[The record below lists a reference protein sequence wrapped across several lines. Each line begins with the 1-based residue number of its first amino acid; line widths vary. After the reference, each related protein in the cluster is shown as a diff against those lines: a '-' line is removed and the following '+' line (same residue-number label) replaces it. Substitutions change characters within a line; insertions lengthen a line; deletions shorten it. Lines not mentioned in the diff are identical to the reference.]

1 MRRTAPRC
9 FSLKDLFFNFQDM
22 PDPAFA
28 NRRIAFVLVEGFAL
42 MSFATVTEP
51 LRAANLL
58 AGKRIYEIFHFAA
71 GTNTSE
77 MLSSSSAAS
86 VAVAGLGEATGA
98 YDLAFVVA
106 GGDPVGFRDGRVFQ
120 WLRRQA
126 RHGCILGGVSGGP
139 AVLANAGIM
148 ENRRMTLHWEH
159 ASALAERNPG
169 LLLERTLYVVD
180 RDRITCAGGT
190 APLDMM
196 HALIAEHHGA
206 DFARKVSDWFMHTDV
221 RPAGGPQRAGL
232 AERYGTSRRAVL
244 AAIEA
249 MENHIADPLP
259 LAELGQIAGVSPR
272 HLNRQFSAGLG
283 RSAAAFY
290 RDLRLDKS
298 RELLRQTDLPVLEIA
313 IATGFSGAAHF
324 ATAYRKRFGEA
335 PSRHRLEAPHSCP

>member
-1 MRRTAPRC
+1 MPSRG
-9 FSLKDLFFNFQDM
+9 FLKRDGFFNLEDM
-22 PDPAFA
+22 TEQRLAK
-28 NRRIAFVLVEGFAL
+28 RRIAFLLVDGFAL
-42 MSFATVTEP
+42 MSFAAVTEP

-58 AGKRIYEIFHFAA
+58 AGRRIYDLTYFAA
-71 GTNTSE
+71 GPGAAPRVR
-77 MLSSSSAAS
+77 SSSAAS
-86 VAVAGLGEATGA
+86 VPAEAFGEATGEF
-98 YDLAFVVA
+98 DLAFVVA
-106 GGDPVGFRDGRVFQ
+106 GGDPVGFRDDASFQ

-126 RHGCILGGVSGGP
+126 RHGCMLGGVSGGP
-139 AVLANAGIM
+139 AVLANAGLM

-159 ASALAERNPG
+159 AAPLAERHPG

-196 HALIAEHHGA
+196 HALIAGHHGP
-206 DFARKVSDWFMHTDV
+206 DFARRVSDWFMHTDV

-232 AERYGTSRRAVL
+232 AQRYGTNRRAVL
-244 AAIEA
+244 AAIEV
-249 MENHIADPLP
+249 MENRIADPLALSE
-259 LAELGQIAGVSPR
+259 LARAVGVSAR

-283 RSAAAFY
+283 RGAGAFY

-298 RELLRQTDLPVLEIA
+298 RELLRQTDLPILEIA

-335 PSRHRLEAPHSCP
+335 PSRHRS

>member
-1 MRRTAPRC
+1 MI
-9 FSLKDLFFNFQDM
+9 
-22 PDPAFA
+22 DPAA
-28 NRRIAFVLVEGFAL
+28 AKRRIAFVLVEGFAL
-42 MSFATVTEP
+42 MSFAAVTEP

-58 AGKRIYEIFHFAA
+58 AGREIYEVFHFAA
-71 GTNTSE
+71 GPGTPD
-77 MLSSSSAAS
+77 MLNSSSAAS
-86 VAVAGLGEATGA
+86 VAVAGLGEATGE

-106 GGDPVGFRDGRVFQ
+106 GGDPVEFDDDRVFQ

-126 RHGCILGGVSGGP
+126 RHGCVLGGVSGGP
-139 AVLANAGIM
+139 AVLANAGVM

-159 ASALAERNPG
+159 AAALAERHPG
-169 LLLERTLYVVD
+169 VLLERTLYVVD

-232 AERYGTSRRAVL
+232 AERYGTSRHAVL

-249 MENHIADPLP
+249 MENHIADPLLP
-259 LAELGQIAGVSPR
+259 GDLGQVVGVSAR
-272 HLNRQFSAGLG
+272 HLNRQFHAALGCSAG
-283 RSAAAFY
+283 AFY
-290 RDLRLDKS
+290 RNLRLEKS

-313 IATGFSGAAHF
+313 LATGFSSAAHF
-324 ATAYRKRFGEA
+324 AASYRKRFGDA
-335 PSRHRLEAPHSCP
+335 PSRHRLEAPHRRQLFATGLNHF

>member
-1 MRRTAPRC
+1 MTGPTIT
-9 FSLKDLFFNFQDM
+9 S
-22 PDPAFA
+22 
-28 NRRIAFVLVEGFAL
+28 RRIAFILVEGFAL
-42 MSFATVTEP
+42 MSFAAVTEP

-58 AGKRIYEIFHFAA
+58 AGRRIYEVFHFAA
-71 GTNTSE
+71 GPE
-77 MLSSSSAAS
+77 APELLHSSSAAS
-86 VAVAGLGEATGA
+86 VAAAGLGEATGA

-106 GGDPVGFRDGRVFQ
+106 GGDPVGFRDERVFQ

-126 RHGCILGGVSGGP
+126 RHGRMLGGVSGGP

-159 ASALAERNPG
+159 AAALAEHHPG
-169 LLLERTLYVVD
+169 LLLERTLYVAD

-232 AERYGTSRRAVL
+232 AERYGTSRHAVL

-259 LAELGQIAGVSPR
+259 LADLGQIAGVSAR
-272 HLNRQFSAGLG
+272 HLNRQFTAGLG
-283 RSAAAFY
+283 RSAGSFY
-290 RDLRLDKS
+290 RDLRLEKS
-298 RELLRQTDLPVLEIA
+298 RELLRQTDLPILEIA

-324 ATAYRKRFGEA
+324 ATAYRRRFAEA
-335 PSRHRLEAPHSCP
+335 PSQLRLETPKTR

>member
-1 MRRTAPRC
+1 MLEQR
-9 FSLKDLFFNFQDM
+9 L
-22 PDPAFA
+22 A
-28 NRRIAFVLVEGFAL
+28 NRRIAFLLVDGFAL
-42 MSFATVTEP
+42 MSFAAVTEP

-58 AGKRIYEIFHFAA
+58 AGRRIYDLTYFSA
-71 GTNTSE
+71 GPRTARRVN
-77 MLSSSSAAS
+77 SSSAAS
-86 VAVAGLGEATGA
+86 VPVEEIGEAAGEF
-98 YDLAFVVA
+98 DLAFVVA
-106 GGDPVGFRDGRVFQ
+106 GGDPVGFHDAAAFQ

-126 RHGCILGGVSGGP
+126 RHGCMLGGVSGGP
-139 AVLANAGIM
+139 AVLANAGLM

-159 ASALAERNPG
+159 AAPLAERHPD

-196 HALIAEHHGA
+196 HALIAEHHGP
-206 DFARKVSDWFMHTDV
+206 DIARRVSDWFMHTDV

-232 AERYGTSRRAVL
+232 AQRHGTNRRAVL
-244 AAIEA
+244 AAIEV
-249 MENHIADPLP
+249 MENRIADPLALSE
-259 LAELGQIAGVSPR
+259 LARAVGVSPR

-283 RSAAAFY
+283 RSASAFY

-313 IATGFSGAAHF
+313 FATGFSSAAHF

-335 PSRHRLEAPHSCP
+335 PSLHRLKPPRGD

>member
-1 MRRTAPRC
+1 MRRRG
-9 FSLKDLFFNFQDM
+9 FLERDGFFNLEDM
-22 PDPAFA
+22 TEKRLET
-28 NRRIAFVLVEGFAL
+28 RRIAFLLVDGFAL
-42 MSFATVTEP
+42 MSFAAVTEP

-58 AGKRIYEIFHFAA
+58 AGRRIYDLSYFAA
-71 GTNTSE
+71 GPAAAGRVN
-77 MLSSSSAAS
+77 SSSAA
-86 VAVAGLGEATGA
+86 AVPAQAVGAATGEF
-98 YDLAFVVA
+98 DLAFVVA
-106 GGDPVGFRDGRVFQ
+106 GGDPVGFDDAATFQ

-126 RHGCILGGVSGGP
+126 RHGCMLGGVSGGP
-139 AVLANAGIM
+139 AVLANAGLM
-148 ENRRMTLHWEH
+148 DNRRMTLHWEH
-159 ASALAERNPG
+159 AGPLAERHPG

-196 HALIAEHHGA
+196 HALIARHHGS
-206 DFARKVSDWFMHTDV
+206 DFARRVSDWFMHTDV

-232 AERYGTSRRAVL
+232 AQRYGTNRHAVL

-249 MENHIADPLP
+249 MESRIADPLALSE
-259 LAELGQIAGVSPR
+259 LARAAGVSAR

-283 RSAAAFY
+283 LSAGAFY

-313 IATGFSGAAHF
+313 IATGFSSAAHF

-335 PSRHRLEAPHSCP
+335 PSRHRLDPPGGN

>member
-1 MRRTAPRC
+1 MLEPTLPVRRV
-9 FSLKDLFFNFQDM
+9 
-22 PDPAFA
+22 
-28 NRRIAFVLVEGFAL
+28 AFVLVEGFAL
-42 MSFATVTEP
+42 MSFAAVSEP

-58 AGKRIYEIFHFAA
+58 AGRRIYEIFHFAA
-71 GTNTSE
+71 GPKTAELLN
-77 MLSSSSAAS
+77 SSSAAS

-106 GGDPVGFRDGRVFQ
+106 GGDPVGFRDDRVFQ
-120 WLRRQA
+120 WLRHQA
-126 RHGCILGGVSGGP
+126 RHGRMLGGVSGGP

-159 ASALAERNPG
+159 AAALAERHPG

-206 DFARKVSDWFMHTDV
+206 DFARRVSDWFMHTDV

-232 AERYGTSRRAVL
+232 AERYGTNRHAVL

-259 LAELGQIAGVSPR
+259 LSDLGQIAGVSAR
-272 HLNRQFSAGLG
+272 HLNRQFRAGLG
-283 RSAAAFY
+283 RSAGAFY
-290 RDLRLDKS
+290 RDLRLEKS
-298 RELLRQTDLPVLEIA
+298 RELLRQTDLPILEIA

-324 ATAYRKRFGEA
+324 ATAYRKRFGET
-335 PSRHRLEAPHSCP
+335 PSRHRLEVLHRR

>member
-1 MRRTAPRC
+1 MT
-9 FSLKDLFFNFQDM
+9 
-22 PDPAFA
+22 DPAFA
-28 NRRIAFVLVEGFAL
+28 KRRIAFVLVEGFAL
-42 MSFATVTEP
+42 MSFAAVTEP

-58 AGKRIYEIFHFAA
+58 AGRQIYEVFHFAA
-71 GTNTSE
+71 GSGTPD
-77 MLSSSSAAS
+77 MLNSSSAAS
-86 VAVAGLGEATGA
+86 VAVAGLGEATGE

-106 GGDPVGFRDGRVFQ
+106 GGDPVEFDDERVFR

-126 RHGCILGGVSGGP
+126 RHGCVLGGVSGGP
-139 AVLANAGIM
+139 AVLANAGVM

-159 ASALAERNPG
+159 AAALAACHPG

-180 RDRITCAGGT
+180 RERITCAGGT

-232 AERYGTSRRAVL
+232 AERYGTSRHAVL

-259 LAELGQIAGVSPR
+259 LGDLGQVVGVSAR
-272 HLNRQFSAGLG
+272 HLNRQFHAALGCSAG
-283 RSAAAFY
+283 AFY
-290 RDLRLDKS
+290 RNLRLEKS

-313 IATGFSGAAHF
+313 LATGFSGAAHF
-324 ATAYRKRFGEA
+324 AAAYRKRFGGA
-335 PSRHRLEAPHSCP
+335 PSRHRLEAPHRRQLFAADLDHF